1 MEKVIVCISNPNHA
15 EKLIQRGKVL
25 ANAFNGQCMVL
36 NILKVP
42 FDELD
47 FNQLQ
52 TKLMFE
58 SLAAK
63 YQVEMITEP
72 SKYKKISH
80 HIAEFT
86 EKNYATQIVLGH
98 AVQSK
103 FELVLQESF
112 INNLFEK
119 LEGVDI
125 HLVEVTRE
133 INDEVEFHRG
143 ISAVL
148 IHKDGEYE
156 LSLSE
161 NQNQAGKRGVFYQ
174 SNATDFSN
182 GFFVIK
188 KENEHQVVK
197 VERGKVKNN
206 DFNQA

>member
-1 MEKVIVCISNPNHA
+1 MEKIIVCISNPNHA

-86 EKNYATQIVLGH
+86 EKNHATQIVLGH
-98 AVQSK
+98 AVQTK

-148 IHKDGEYE
+148 IHKDGGYE
-156 LSLSE
+156 LSLNDKE
-161 NQNQAGKRGVFYQ
+161 NHAVKKGIFYQ

-188 KENEHQVVK
+188 NEKEHQVVK
-197 VERGKVKNN
+197 VEQGKVKNV
-206 DFNQA
+206 DFNQV